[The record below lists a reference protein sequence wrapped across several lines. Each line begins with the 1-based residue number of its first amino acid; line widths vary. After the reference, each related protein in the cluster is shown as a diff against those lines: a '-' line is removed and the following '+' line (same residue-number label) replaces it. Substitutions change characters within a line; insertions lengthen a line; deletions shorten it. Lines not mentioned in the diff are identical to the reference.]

1 MLIGMDE
8 DKELERMMRQAVA
21 AVNPIIRRER
31 LTQDQAIALLRS
43 YLAENYPEPAYRF
56 QPLQTRKDLN

>member
-1 MLIGMDE
+1 MDAD

-31 LTQDQAIALLRS
+31 LTQDQAIALLRK
-43 YLAENYPEPAYRF
+43 YLMTHYPEEAYRF
-56 QPLQTRKDLN
+56 QPLQTRKDLH